1 MQAASH
7 PGMAAVFVALDDE
20 TRRLILDE
28 LFRQTVEA
36 VKEGCHSDSFVS
48 GLLLRSAGCGW
59 SG

>member
-1 MQAASH
+1 
-7 PGMAAVFVALDDE
+7 MAAVFGALDDE

-36 VKEGCHSDSFVS
+36 VKEGCHSGSFVS

-59 SG
+59 SC